1 MLERWVLENYLP
13 IVVFIMLGLGF
24 GAGPMLIGYLLGPSK
39 PNKEKNSQFE
49 CGFPA
54 FDDSRMYFNVRYY
67 LVAILFILFDLEVA
81 FVFPWA
87 VVQSQLGWFGFISMS
102 IFLFLLVVGF
112 IYEWKNGALEWE

>member
-1 MLERWVLENYLP
+1 MLENYLP
-13 IVVFIMLGLGF
+13 IMVFIFLGIAF
-24 GAGPMLIGYLLGPSK
+24 GIVPMLIGQLLGPSK
-39 PNKEKNSQFE
+39 PDKEKNSQFE

-87 VVQSQLGWFGFISMS
+87 VVQSQLGWVGFVGMS

-112 IYEWKNGALEWE
+112 IFEWKNGALEWE

>member
-1 MLERWVLENYLP
+1 MIENYLP
-13 IVVFIMLGLGF
+13 ILIFIFLGILFGF
-24 GAGPMLIGYLLGPSK
+24 GPMLLGYLASPKK
-39 PNKEKNSQFE
+39 PNEAKNSQFE

-87 VVQSQLGWFGFISMS
+87 VVQDSLGWFGFASMS
-102 IFLFLLVVGF
+102 VFLGILVAGF
-112 IYEWKNGALEWE
+112 IFEWKKGALDWE

>member
-1 MLERWVLENYLP
+1 MLENYLP
-13 IVVFIMLGLGF
+13 IMVFIFLGVAF
-24 GAGPMLIGYLLGPSK
+24 GVGPMLIGYLLGSNK
-39 PNKEKNSQFE
+39 PDKEKNSQFE

-87 VVQSQLGWFGFISMS
+87 VVQSDLGWFGFVAIS

-112 IYEWKNGALEWE
+112 VFEWKNGALEWE

>member
-1 MLERWVLENYLP
+1 MLENYLP

-39 PNKEKNSQFE
+39 PDEEKNSQFE

-67 LVAILFILFDLEVA
+67 LVAILFILFD
-81 FVFPWA
+81 
-87 VVQSQLGWFGFISMS
+87 FIIETASP
-102 IFLFLLVVGF
+102 I
-112 IYEWKNGALEWE
+112 NN

>member
-1 MLERWVLENYLP
+1 VLENYLP

-39 PNKEKNSQFE
+39 PDKEKNSQFE

-54 FDDSRMYFNVRYY
+54 FSDSRMYFNVRYY

-87 VVQSQLGWFGFISMS
+87 VVQSDLGWFGFGAMS

>member
-1 MLERWVLENYLP
+1 MLENYLP
-13 IVVFIMLGLGF
+13 IVVFIFLGLAF
-24 GAGPMLIGYLLGPSK
+24 GAGPILIGYLLGPSK
-39 PNKEKNSQFE
+39 PDPEKNSQFE

-87 VVQSQLGWFGFISMS
+87 VVQSQLGWFGFIGMT
-102 IFLFLLVVGF
+102 IFLSLLVVGF
-112 IYEWKNGALEWE
+112 IFEWKKGALEWE